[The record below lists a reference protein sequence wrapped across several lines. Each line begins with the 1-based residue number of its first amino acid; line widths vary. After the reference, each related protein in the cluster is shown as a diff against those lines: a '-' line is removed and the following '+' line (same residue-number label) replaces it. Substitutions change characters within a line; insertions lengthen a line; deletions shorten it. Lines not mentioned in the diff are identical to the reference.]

1 MFNIMFKQ
9 IFITL
14 ICFSFLFLAT
24 ACQAEK
30 EVVIPPHAYVS
41 VEESPDAFKKNNE
54 GIKQYW
60 SFDDN
65 PLNIG
70 SLGVTFY
77 KLRFLSDNYATV
89 TFTYPNVPSF
99 TIQNVSSTSGFY
111 SHDRP
116 ERGIQS
122 STIRFFITDSKG
134 SYGITQKDA
143 YVAMQKL
150 FKQLEEQGWQDDH
163 RIDDPRISVQDSYTY
178 GTSENVSDNFINYQY
193 PLTLDQFKKL
203 PSLQFW
209 DLRNGND
216 VFLDITMQYNF
227 EEEINNYVYMISL
240 DFSSEEIHI
249 NSYLS
254 YDNPDDTLES
264 TFTKAYPDL
273 PTSRLYAETQALKIG
288 LKIQQDQP
296 DYTLPLVLKK
306 TGIDTSKFV
315 SIDPYKITYEEFMQR
330 KEAGED
336 MTPYYENQTKAN
348 KPEITSQ
355 ARGRCLA
362 GQPCPKSGYWF
373 TQAKSDSRAYFEKGD
388 IMPDY
393 PNNQWGEV
401 IWQFDSLTV

>member
-1 MFNIMFKQ
+1 MFGRQ
-9 IFITL
+9 L
-14 ICFSFLFLAT
+14 IKTALLALSLSLST
-24 ACQAEK
+24 IACSENNSTGHTM
-30 EVVIPPHAYVS
+30 PPHAYVS
-41 VEESPDAFKKNNE
+41 VEESPETFKKNNE
-54 GIKQYW
+54 SIKKYW
-60 SFDDN
+60 RFNDN

-77 KLRFLSDNYATV
+77 EINFPSNDGTAT
-89 TFTYPNVPSF
+89 FNYPNVPSL
-99 TIQNVSSTSGFY
+99 TVDNVGMTSGFY
-111 SHDRP
+111 IHDKP
-116 ERGIQS
+116 KRGIQS
-122 STIRFFITDSKG
+122 VRIDFFVPNSQG
-134 SYGITQKDA
+134 SYGVTKKDA

-193 PLTLDQFKKL
+193 PLTLDQFKKV

-273 PTSRLYAETQALKIG
+273 PTSRLYAETQALETG

-296 DYTLPLVLKK
+296 DYTLPLVLKE
-306 TGIDTSKFV
+306 TGIDTSEFV

-373 TQAKSDSRAYFEKGD
+373 TQAKSDSRAYFKQGD

-393 PNNQWGEV
+393 PNNNWGQV
-401 IWQFDSLTV
+401 IWQFEGEKG

>member
-41 VEESPDAFKKNNE
+41 VEESPETFKKNNE
-54 GIKQYW
+54 DIKQYW

-77 KLRFLSDNYATV
+77 KLRFPSDNYATV

-116 ERGIQS
+116 ERGIES
-122 STIRFFITDSKG
+122 SAVRFFIENAQG
-134 SYGITQKDA
+134 SYGVTKKDA

-150 FKQLEEQGWQDDH
+150 FKQLEEQGWQND
-163 RIDDPRISVQDSYTY
+163 RRVTSARISLQDSYAYVTD
-178 GTSENVSDNFINYQY
+178 ENVSSSFLNYQY
-193 PLTLDQFKKL
+193 PLTFDQFKQL
-203 PSLQFW
+203 PSLQFR
-209 DLRNGND
+209 DLRNGTD

-254 YDNPDDTLES
+254 YDNPNDTMES
-264 TFTKAYPDL
+264 LFTKAYPDL
-273 PTSRLYAETQALKIG
+273 PTSRLYAETQALETG

-296 DYTLPLVLKK
+296 DYTLPLVLEK

>member
-1 MFNIMFKQ
+1 MFKRSLS
-9 IFITL
+9 IL
-14 ICFSFLFLAT
+14 ICFSLTFLTT

-41 VEESPDAFKKNNE
+41 VEESPETFKKNNE
-54 GIKQYW
+54 DIKQYW

-77 KLRFLSDNYATV
+77 KLRFPSDNYATV

-116 ERGIQS
+116 ERGIES
-122 STIRFFITDSKG
+122 SAVRFFIENAQG
-134 SYGITQKDA
+134 SYGVTKKDA

-150 FKQLEEQGWQDDH
+150 FKQLEEQGWQND
-163 RIDDPRISVQDSYTY
+163 RRVTSARISVQDSYAYVTD
-178 GTSENVSDNFINYQY
+178 ENVSSSFLNYQY
-193 PLTLDQFKKL
+193 PLTFDQFKQL

-209 DLRNGND
+209 DLRNGTD
-216 VFLDITMQYNF
+216 VFLDITMQYHF

-254 YDNPDDTLES
+254 YDNPNDTMES
-264 TFTKAYPDL
+264 LFTKAYPDL
-273 PTSRLYAETQALKIG
+273 PTSRLYAETQALEIG
-288 LKIQQDQP
+288 LDIQQNQP
-296 DYTLPLVLKK
+296 DYTLPIVLER
-306 TGIDTSKFV
+306 TGIDTSKFI
-315 SIDPYKITYEEFMQR
+315 SIDPYKITYEEFIER
-330 KEAGED
+330 KKAGED
-336 MTPYYENQTKAN
+336 MTPYYENQPKA

-355 ARGRCLA
+355 VQGRCPA
-362 GQPCPKSGYWF
+362 GQPCSKSGYWF
-373 TQAKSDSRAYFEKGD
+373 TLAKADSRSYFRQGET
-388 IMPDY
+388 MPDY
-393 PNNQWGEV
+393 PNNNWGEV
-401 IWQFDSLTV
+401 IWQFDGEEG

>member
-1 MFNIMFKQ
+1 M
-9 IFITL
+9 
-14 ICFSFLFLAT
+14 
-24 ACQAEK
+24 
-30 EVVIPPHAYVS
+30 PPHAYVS
-41 VEESPDAFKKNNE
+41 VEESPETFKKNNE
-54 GIKQYW
+54 DIKQYW

-77 KLRFLSDNYATV
+77 EINFPSNDGTAT
-89 TFTYPNVPSF
+89 FSYPNVPSL
-99 TIQNVSSTSGFY
+99 TVDNVGMTSGFY
-111 SHDRP
+111 IHDKP
-116 ERGIQS
+116 KRGIQS
-122 STIRFFITDSKG
+122 VRIDFFVPNSQG
-134 SYGITQKDA
+134 SYGVTKKDA
-143 YVAMQKL
+143 YVAVQKL
-150 FKQLEEQGWQDDH
+150 FKQLEEQGWQND
-163 RIDDPRISVQDSYTY
+163 RRVTSARISLQDSYAYVTD
-178 GTSENVSDNFINYQY
+178 ENVSSSFLNYQY
-193 PLTLDQFKKL
+193 PLTFDQFKQL

-209 DLRNGND
+209 DLRNGTD

-254 YDNPDDTLES
+254 YDNPDDTMES
-264 TFTKAYPDL
+264 VFIEAYPDL
-273 PTSRLYAETQALKIG
+273 PQARLYAETQALEIG
-288 LKIQQDQP
+288 LDIQQDQP
-296 DYTLPLVLKK
+296 DYTLPLVLKE

-373 TQAKSDSRAYFEKGD
+373 TQAKSDSRAYFKQGD

-393 PNNQWGEV
+393 PNNNWGEV
-401 IWQFDSLTV
+401 IWQFDGEKG

>member
-1 MFNIMFKQ
+1 MFGIMFKQ

-30 EVVIPPHAYVS
+30 EVSMPPHAYVS
-41 VEESPDAFKKNNE
+41 VEESPETFKKNNE
-54 GIKQYW
+54 DIKQYW

-77 KLRFLSDNYATV
+77 EINFPSNNGTAT
-89 TFTYPNVPSF
+89 FNYPNIPSL
-99 TIQNVSSTSGFY
+99 TVDNVGMTSGFY
-111 SHDRP
+111 IHDKP
-116 ERGIQS
+116 KRGIQS
-122 STIRFFITDSKG
+122 VRIDFFVPNSQG
-134 SYGITQKDA
+134 SYAVTKKDA

-150 FKQLEEQGWQDDH
+150 FKQLEEQGWQND
-163 RIDDPRISVQDSYTY
+163 RRVTSARISVQDSYAYVTD
-178 GTSENVSDNFINYQY
+178 ENVSSSFLNYQY
-193 PLTLDQFKKL
+193 PLTFDQFKQL

-209 DLRNGND
+209 DLRNGTD

-254 YDNPDDTLES
+254 YDNPDDTMES
-264 TFTKAYPDL
+264 VFIEAYPDL
-273 PTSRLYAETQALKIG
+273 PQARLYAETQALEIG
-288 LKIQQDQP
+288 LDVQQDQP
-296 DYTLPLVLKK
+296 DYTLPLILEK
-306 TGIDTSKFV
+306 TGIDTSKFI

-330 KEAGED
+330 SEAGED
-336 MTPYYENQTKAN
+336 MTPYYENQPTA

-355 ARGRCLA
+355 AKGRCPA
-362 GQPCPKSGYWF
+362 NQPCPKSGYWF
-373 TQAKSDSRAYFEKGD
+373 TLAKADSRSYFRQGET
-388 IMPDY
+388 MPDY
-393 PNNQWGEV
+393 PNNNWGEV
-401 IWQFDSLTV
+401 IWQFDGEKG

>member
-77 KLRFLSDNYATV
+77 KLRFPSDNYATV

-116 ERGIQS
+116 ERGIES
-122 STIRFFITDSKG
+122 SAVRFFIENAQG
-134 SYGITQKDA
+134 SYGVTKKDA

-150 FKQLEEQGWQDDH
+150 FKQLEEQDWLDDH
-163 RIDDPRISVQDSYTY
+163 RIDDPRISIQDSYTY
-178 GTSENVSDNFINYQY
+178 GTSENVADDFVNYQY
-193 PLTLDQFKKL
+193 PLTFNQFKKL
-203 PSLQFW
+203 PSLQTW
-209 DLRNGND
+209 SLRHGTD
-216 VFLDITMQYNF
+216 VFLTVDMQYNF
-227 EEEINNYVYMISL
+227 EEEIGSYVYMVSL
-240 DFSSEEIHI
+240 DFRSEENYI
-249 NSYLS
+249 NSYIS
-254 YDNPDDTLES
+254 YDNPNDTMES
-264 TFTKAYPDL
+264 LFTKAYPDL
-273 PTSRLYAETQALKIG
+273 PTSRLYAETQALEIG
-288 LKIQQDQP
+288 LDIQQNQP
-296 DYTLPLVLKK
+296 DYTLPIVLER
-306 TGIDTSKFV
+306 TGIDTSKFI
-315 SIDPYKITYEEFMQR
+315 SIDPYKITYEEFIER
-330 KEAGED
+330 KKAGED
-336 MTPYYENQTKAN
+336 MTPYYENQPKA

-355 ARGRCLA
+355 VQGRCPA
-362 GQPCPKSGYWF
+362 GQPCSKSGYWF
-373 TQAKSDSRAYFEKGD
+373 TLAKADSRSYFRQGET
-388 IMPDY
+388 MPDY
-393 PNNQWGEV
+393 PNNNWGEV
-401 IWQFDSLTV
+401 IWQFEGKKG